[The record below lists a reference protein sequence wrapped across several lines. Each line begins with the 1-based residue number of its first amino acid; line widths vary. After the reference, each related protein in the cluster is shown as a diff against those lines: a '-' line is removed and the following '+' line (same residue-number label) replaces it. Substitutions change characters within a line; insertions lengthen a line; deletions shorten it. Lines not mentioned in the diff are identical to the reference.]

1 MGLEQHTA
9 TVTYISAAF
18 DLHSYAR
25 YDQDR
30 CQFTRHAARGRHLD
44 AIDLAKQPGLLHR
57 LQAILND

>member
-1 MGLEQHTA
+1 MRLAKDTT
-9 TVTYISAAF
+9 TVTHISAAF

-30 CQFTRHAARGRHLD
+30 CHGPRPAGRGAHLD
-44 AIDLAKQPGLLHR
+44 AIDLAKQPGLLYR

>member
-1 MGLEQHTA
+1 MGLEQHMA
-9 TVTYISAAF
+9 TVTHISAAF

-25 YDQDR
+25 YDQE
-30 CQFTRHAARGRHLD
+30 CCNSARHTARGRHLD